1 MNYHENQKLRSL
13 TAPQQCPTHSATIVS
28 HSTAAEQHAR
38 AAHTH
43 RLLIIASASGCWSSG
58 SAASPSRRSIASGIR
73 CARSTCAAR
82 CAAARSLQ
90 LVDPLA
96 VYVHRVGDVGH
107 ARLEGL
113 PADATSDCSSFLSSV
128 KLYLAGAIVI
138 TKRAFEEFWYS
149 GFLLLWRRLRFRL
162 TPSHLLSVAR
172 KAAGC
177 F

>member
-1 MNYHENQKLRSL
+1 MRRWPGLLLLLRVLACVHVSKRWQGPQLELPHESNAETLE
-13 TAPQQCPTHSATIVS
+13 SATTVS

-38 AAHTH
+38 AANTH
-43 RLLIIASASGCWSSG
+43 RLLVIASASGCWPSG

-113 PADATSDCSSFLSSV
+113 PADATRDLQGYQWEKCE
-128 KLYLAGAIVI
+128 
-138 TKRAFEEFWYS
+138 R
-149 GFLLLWRRLRFRL
+149 
-162 TPSHLLSVAR
+162 
-172 KAAGC
+172 
-177 F
+177 